1 MAIFDIFEEVSE
13 RAVTKTETGENRIF
27 GVVVGEVVNNYDD
40 KFPGRVCVNLHT
52 RDKDA
57 NEMKWARMA
66 MPSGGAEWGHYFLPE
81 IGDQVLVVFEEGIID
96 RPYVIG
102 CIQKSSDKFL
112 SKSKHK
118 NNQHKRIVTRHGS
131 SIVFEDVAGEGGDEG
146 DGTKD
151 KIRIYTPEEAHSVT
165 LDNDKKM
172 IEIKDKDENAQ
183 IRMKTENGDILVKAA
198 KKLTIKAGE
207 NITVVLNGENGKITI
222 NCQDLSV
229 DATGKINQAATGKLS
244 MSGAQVSVDTQGSL
258 KLSAAGM
265 TQISGATIKL
275 G

>member
-13 RAVTKTETGENRIF
+13 RAITKTETGENRIF

-40 KFPGRVCVNLHT
+40 KYPGRVCVNLHT

-66 MPSGGAEWGHYFLPE
+66 MPSGGSEWGHYFLPE

-131 SIVFEDVAGEGGDEG
+131 TIEFEDVADDGGGDG

-151 KIRIYTPEEAHSVT
+151 KINIYTPEKAHSIT
-165 LDNDKKM
+165 LDNDKKL
-172 IEIKDKDENAQ
+172 IEIKDADENAML
-183 IRMKTENGDILVKAA
+183 RMKTENGDITLSAA
-198 KKLTIKAGE
+198 KKITIKAGD
-207 NITVVLNGENGKITI
+207 NITMVLNGENGKITVK
-222 NCQDLSV
+222 CQDLSI
-229 DATGKINQAATGKLS
+229 DASGKITESATGKMAL
-244 MSGAQVSVDTQGSL
+244 SGAQFTADTQGML
-258 KLSAAGM
+258 KLNAQGL
-265 TQISGATIKL
+265 TQITGATIKL

>member
-27 GVVVGEVVNNYDD
+27 GVVVGEVVKNYDN

-81 IGDQVLVVFEEGIID
+81 IGDQVLVVFEEGIVD

-102 CIQKSSDKFL
+102 CIQKSSDQFL
-112 SKSKHK
+112 TKSKHK

-131 SIVFEDVAGEGGDEG
+131 TIEFEDVADENGGDG

-151 KIRIYTPEEAHSVT
+151 KIRIYTADEAHSIV
-165 LDNDKKM
+165 LDNEKKQ

-183 IRMKTENGDILVKAA
+183 LRMKTENGDILLKAA
-198 KKLTIKAGE
+198 KKVTIKAGD
-207 NITVVLNGENGKITI
+207 NITVVLNGENGKITV
-222 NCQDLSV
+222 NCQDLSI
-229 DATGKINQAATGKLS
+229 DATGKINASATGKMSL
-244 MSGAQVSVDTQGSL
+244 SGAQFSADTQGSL